1 MKDPI
6 VIGRRSVGTGYP
18 TYVVAE
24 ISANHRQKYEEAV
37 KLVRIAKDMGADAVK
52 VQTFT
57 PDTITMRS
65 DREDFR
71 VGGGTL
77 WDGRT
82 LYDLYEEAYMPW
94 EWQPK
99 LMAVATEL
107 GLGFFSSPFDPT
119 AVEFLEKI
127 DLPAYKIASFEIV
140 DIPLIER
147 VAKTG
152 KPMIISTGMATREEI
167 GEAVE
172 AARHAGATQIA
183 LLKCNS
189 GYPAPPEEMNLR
201 TIVDMRETFRLPV
214 GLSDHTLGT
223 TVAEAA
229 VSLGAC
235 IIEKHFTL
243 SRSIPG
249 PDSAFALE
257 PSEFRAL
264 VQAIRVVEK
273 SLGTVRYG
281 ATPAERKSLPFRRS
295 LFVVRDVKAGEV
307 FTQENVRSIRPGTGL
322 YPRGLNKILGHRRFS
337 SISTA
342 VTRCPCVPKATAVV
356 NPTGPNPTI
365 VTVATARRSLG
376 SPKNVPGTLWS
387 LRTHHGRLLGIRL
400 REQLSVRFD

>member
-6 VIGRRSVGTGYP
+6 VIGRRSVGTGQP
-18 TYVVAE
+18 TYIVAE
-24 ISANHRQKYEEAV
+24 ISANHRQKFEEAV
-37 KLVRIAKDMGADAVK
+37 KLVRAAKEVGADAVK

-57 PDTITMRS
+57 PDTITLRS

-82 LYDLYEEAYMPW
+82 LYDLYEEAHMPW

-99 LMAVATEL
+99 LKAVATDL
-107 GLGFFSSPFDPT
+107 GLDFFSSPFDPT

-127 DLPAYKIASFEIV
+127 GVPAYKVASFEIV

-147 VAKTG
+147 IARTG
-152 KPMIISTGMATREEI
+152 KPLILSTGMATKEEI
-167 GEAVE
+167 GEAVD
-172 AARHAGATQIA
+172 AARGAGADQIA

-201 TIVDMRETFRLPV
+201 TMVDMRETFRLPI
-214 GLSDHTLGT
+214 GLSDHTLGME
-223 TVAEAA
+223 VSEAA
-229 VSLGAC
+229 VSLGAS

-243 SRSIPG
+243 SRSVPG
-249 PDSAFALE
+249 PDSAFSLE

-281 ATPAERKSLPFRRS
+281 VSPAERKSLPFRRS
-295 LFVVRDVKAGEV
+295 LFVVLDVKEGEV
-307 FTQENVRSIRPGTGL
+307 FTPDNVRSIRPGTGL
-322 YPRGLNKILGHRRFS
+322 HPRELKKILGR
-337 SISTA
+337 
-342 VTRCPCVPKATAVV
+342 KAAKD
-356 NPTGPNPTI
+356 I
-365 VTVATARRSLG
+365 AR
-376 SPKNVPGTLWS
+376 GTP
-387 LRTHHGRLLGIRL
+387 
-400 REQLSVRFD
+400 LSMELID